1 MRANQERRRLFLMAF
16 ATQSAV
22 WLALLIIRLTET
34 EGMLDNRC
42 FISAIIGG
50 ISPPGTGLMAVT
62 TVAASDST
70 VITW

>member
-1 MRANQERRRLFLMAF
+1 LHESQSGRRRLFLMAF
-16 ATQSAV
+16 ATQSAA

-50 ISPPGTGLMAVT
+50 ISPPGTGLRSLMAVT
-62 TVAASDST
+62 TVAASDSH
-70 VITW
+70 

>member
-1 MRANQERRRLFLMAF
+1 MAF

-42 FISAIIGG
+42 FISAITGG
-50 ISPPGTGLMAVT
+50 ISPPGTGLRSLMAVT